1 MGPAKVK
8 MIETVEKDIEEM
20 EMTVSNKSLP
30 AVQQPADRKEARAAF
45 APEKSDSFEQG
56 IECPE
61 LWDIPGPSSG
71 TPR

>member
-1 MGPAKVK
+1 
-8 MIETVEKDIEEM
+8 MIETVENDIEEM
-20 EMTVSNKSLP
+20 TISNKSLP
-30 AVQQPADRKEARAAF
+30 PVQQPADRREARAAF

>member
-1 MGPAKVK
+1 
-8 MIETVEKDIEEM
+8 MIETVENDIEEM
-20 EMTVSNKSLP
+20 TISNKSLP
-30 AVQQPADRKEARAAF
+30 PVQPDRREARAAF

-61 LWDIPGPSSG
+61 VWDIPGPSSG

>member
-8 MIETVEKDIEEM
+8 MIETVENDIEEM
-20 EMTVSNKSLP
+20 TISNKSLP
-30 AVQQPADRKEARAAF
+30 AVQPPADRREARAAF
-45 APEKSDSFEQG
+45 VPEKSDSFEQG

>member
-30 AVQQPADRKEARAAF
+30 AVQ
-45 APEKSDSFEQG
+45 
-56 IECPE
+56 
-61 LWDIPGPSSG
+61 
-71 TPR
+71 